1 MKSNPN
7 AETLQK
13 IRWWCNWPFIVALSV
28 AFTIAAEPL
37 DSGRW
42 WEMLILLGAAYA
54 SGELRGEATMLIR
67 FTHSTD
73 SIGI

>member
-28 AFTIAAEPL
+28 AFNIAAEPL

-42 WEMLILLGAAYA
+42 WAMLILLGAAYA
-54 SGELRGEATMLIR
+54 FGELRGEATGCLNVR
-67 FTHSTD
+67 ESNEK
-73 SIGI
+73 